1 MTNVVTV
8 YLSKDMVPFQN
19 VDRKGFKEMVKTLDP
34 RYALHARTHFS
45 QIEMPKLYGKVC
57 KQVEKQIHT
66 IKHQCFSEM
75 EVT

>member
-34 RYALHARTHFS
+34 RYALPAHTHLS
-45 QIEMPKLYGKVC
+45 QIEMPKIYGNVH

-66 IKHQCFSEM
+66 IKHQCVSEM

>member
-19 VDRKGFKEMVKTLDP
+19 VDRKEFKEMVKTLDP
-34 RYALHARTHFS
+34 RYALHACTHFS
-45 QIEMPKLYGKVC
+45 QIEMPKLYGKVR

-66 IKHQCFSEM
+66 IKH
-75 EVT
+75 